1 MTRVSVQEIRQ
12 SRPRLNDGCELE
24 SLPTGLRIR
33 GPVLKRLPPMRWLSK
48 WLRLPERLSV
58 ELDDMGAFV
67 VEHLDGR
74 TCDEIIAELA
84 TTFRLQRRE
93 AEASTLVFLDALAKR
108 RLITLP
114 ELLR

>member
-12 SRPRLNDGCELE
+12 SRPRLSEGCEFEALA
-24 SLPTGLRIR
+24 TGCRIK
-33 GPVLKRLPPMRWLSK
+33 GPMLKRLPPMRWLSK

-58 ELDDMGAFV
+58 ELDDMGTFV

-74 TCDEIIAELA
+74 TCDEVISELA
-84 TTFRLQRRE
+84 KRFRLQRRE

-108 RLITLP
+108 RLINLP